1 MVLNLGHKTK
11 YIVHYRDRQLY
22 LSLGMKLTK
31 IHKGLRFKQSDWM
44 EKYVD
49 FNTEKRTIA
58 ANSFEKNF

>member
-11 YIVHYRDRQLY
+11 YIVQYRDRQLY
-22 LSLGMKLTK
+22 LSLGMKLNK
-31 IHKGLRFKQSDWM
+31 IRKGLRFKQSDWM